1 MLGKLKQ
8 ILNIIKIV
16 ASTVSELAAYLI
28 GLLVEQGLCYLRK
41 GGHYDRS
48 SG

>member
-16 ASTVSELAAYLI
+16 ANTVSKLAAYLNR
-28 GLLVEQGLCYLRK
+28 LLVEQGVWLRK
-41 GGHYDRS
+41 KGGPNDRS
-48 SG
+48 SS